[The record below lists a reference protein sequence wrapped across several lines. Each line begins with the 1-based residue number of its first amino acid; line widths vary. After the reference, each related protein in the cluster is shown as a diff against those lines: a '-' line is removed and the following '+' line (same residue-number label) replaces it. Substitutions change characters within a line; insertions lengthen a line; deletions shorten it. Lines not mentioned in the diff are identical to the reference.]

1 MRDISKTFS
10 EAEESEDTLSGRYL
24 TFNIDNECY
33 GIEIRY
39 VTEIINMMPIT
50 PVPGL
55 PVYVK
60 GIVNLRG
67 RIIPVM
73 DIRIR
78 FNKQSVDYSERTCIV
93 VASIDGMDIGFI
105 VDSVAEVLS
114 IPDSDVVDP
123 PNINRDSNRFIK
135 GIGKVK
141 DSIKLILDYQSLI
154 DFRDIDD
161 IAAVINNEN

>member
-1 MRDISKTFS
+1 MKDLSKTFS
-10 EAEESEDTLSGRYL
+10 EAEASEDTLSGRYL

-39 VTEIINMMPIT
+39 VTEIINMLPIT

-55 PVYVK
+55 PMYVK

-78 FNKQSVDYSERTCIV
+78 FNKQSVEYGERTCIV

-105 VDSVAEVLS
+105 VDNVAEVLS
-114 IPDSDVVDP
+114 IPDSDIVDP

-141 DSIKLILDYQSLI
+141 DDIKLILDYQSLI

-161 IAAVINNEN
+161 IASVISNEK